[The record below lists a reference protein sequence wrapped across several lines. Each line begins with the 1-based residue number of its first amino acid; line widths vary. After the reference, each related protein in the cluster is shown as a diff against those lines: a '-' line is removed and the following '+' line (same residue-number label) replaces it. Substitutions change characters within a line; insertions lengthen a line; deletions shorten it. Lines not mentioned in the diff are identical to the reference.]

1 MTERIIMTYLPENI
15 PFEKVKELAESHQ
28 ISASLD
34 DDRRLVMK
42 GKPELVDEAMK
53 KLAELLKGG

>member
-1 MTERIIMTYLPENI
+1 MTYLPENI